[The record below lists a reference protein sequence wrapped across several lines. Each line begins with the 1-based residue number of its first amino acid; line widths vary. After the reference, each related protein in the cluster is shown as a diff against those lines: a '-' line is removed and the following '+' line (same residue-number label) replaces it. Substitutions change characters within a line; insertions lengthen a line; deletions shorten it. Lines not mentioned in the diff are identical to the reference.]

1 MFIRTGSLSILTA
14 VVVML
19 TAVPWYSA
27 ADDDVEFEIVSGN
40 SGSSKSRSRNLTV
53 SDDNSAEFEVVAS
66 PEKSAGKK
74 SSRKSQRYGR
84 NPADEIMVDDDEII
98 TDDPDFE
105 VVRRRL
111 TSSEVNAVEEKH
123 DAEMEAY
130 RERYREA
137 DRIRD
142 YFFFKYHPLHNKI
155 NGLDARLFII
165 LFVFSLISAVIMM
178 VIIIR
183 ELGMRPPVYSLEQ
196 MIQLRAEGYASVSE
210 NDAKSL
216 VMNLWYNAVGGK
228 PLHDGAVE
236 IGSRSELDILENE
249 IADVASTLPTDPEA
263 VDRLNALADSVCY
276 WRRRYMIA
284 PWLSVDSGLVKR
296 IFMGI
301 FYVILLCIYPA
312 HPMYLLVILS
322 PIAFWT
328 PAYLVPVRE
337 GSLVYQMLGGSLKI
351 FGKMTGSALNGAASM
366 EGASV
371 TVYSDGYGNKY
382 VEHNYWGVLIV
393 FAIKIAAA
401 LLFLYL
407 VYVLA
412 PFMIFYAIVRNYIL
426 AK

>member
-14 VVVML
+14 VVVLL

-27 ADDDVEFEIVSGN
+27 ADDDVEFEIVSN
-40 SGSSKSRSRNLTV
+40 TSGSSKSRNRAV
-53 SDDNSAEFEVVAS
+53 SDDDSAEFEIVAS
-66 PEKSAGKK
+66 PEKSAGRKN
-74 SSRKSQRYGR
+74 SRYSNRYGR
-84 NPADEIMVDDDEII
+84 NSAEEIVVDDDEII
-98 TDDPDFE
+98 TDDPNFE
-105 VVRRRL
+105 VVRRRM
-111 TSSEVNAVEEKH
+111 TSKEVEAVQETH
-123 DAEMEAY
+123 DAEMEEY
-130 RERYREA
+130 QKRYQEA

-155 NGLDARLFII
+155 NGTDARLFII

-183 ELGMRPPVYSLEQ
+183 ELGMQPPVYSLEQ

-236 IGSRSELDILENE
+236 IGSRSELEILENE
-249 IADVASTLPTDPEA
+249 IATVASTLPTDQEA
-263 VDRLNALADSVCY
+263 VDRLNTLADSVCY

-312 HPMYLLVILS
+312 HPMYLLVVLS

-337 GSLVYQMLGGSLKI
+337 GSLVYRMLGGSLKI
-351 FGKMTGSALNGAASM
+351 FGKMTGSAFNSAANM
-366 EGASV
+366 EGATV

-382 VEHNYWGVLIV
+382 VEHNYWGVLII
-393 FAIKIAAA
+393 FGIKIAAA